1 MTFDEFLANIKNKFK
16 QYDSVGLIDEMSV
29 YEDALYAIKSLGLLV
44 LEKNSTVVQIK
55 NGKGKLP
62 SGFSK
67 LVSAIKCTPYEYEC
81 EDEPERILQSSY
93 MSAVKDIKR
102 TEWNGCNPCDE
113 TYSEEIIVENIY
125 FHGKRKAHIKYN
137 NPLYLKLATHVNKN
151 MCEKECPNLK
161 IKECPYEISIK
172 GNTIYTNFKEGTIY
186 ITYKGFEEDD
196 DGMVIIP
203 ESTMGHVEK
212 YVNAYVSSEL
222 MFQMLANSDNTT
234 NERTLY
240 GELLRQVGEYKA
252 LAVTELKFKGMDRAI
267 NKYKKVIKKEFN
279 SFNF

>member
-113 TYSEEIIVENIY
+113 TYSEEIIVENKIDINKEY
-125 FHGKRKAHIKYN
+125 GKNLR
-137 NPLYLKLATHVNKN
+137 LKSFASFCISAVETNCRYVFL
-151 MCEKECPNLK
+151 PSLSFISLSSI
-161 IKECPYEISIK
+161 IKELLSLSKLTFILSLICIAFLLFFSFINAFIS
-172 GNTIYTNFKEGTIY
+172 
-186 ITYKGFEEDD
+186 
-196 DGMVIIP
+196 
-203 ESTMGHVEK
+203 
-212 YVNAYVSSEL
+212 
-222 MFQMLANSDNTT
+222 
-234 NERTLY
+234 
-240 GELLRQVGEYKA
+240 LLLE
-252 LAVTELKFKGMDRAI
+252 
-267 NKYKKVIKKEFN
+267 
-279 SFNF
+279 

>member
-1 MTFDEFLANIKNKFK
+1 
-16 QYDSVGLIDEMSV
+16 
-29 YEDALYAIKSLGLLV
+29 
-44 LEKNSTVVQIK
+44 
-55 NGKGKLP
+55 
-62 SGFSK
+62 
-67 LVSAIKCTPYEYEC
+67 
-81 EDEPERILQSSY
+81 
-93 MSAVKDIKR
+93 
-102 TEWNGCNPCDE
+102 
-113 TYSEEIIVENIY
+113 
-125 FHGKRKAHIKYN
+125 
-137 NPLYLKLATHVNKN
+137 

-234 NERTLY
+234 NEQTLY